1 MLLLIVECDTRTHV
15 SDRDQLNIIRRGYQ
29 ETAGQKQKN
38 RPWAVTTLLH
48 IALILFV
55 LIGTS
60 NMVPGVGLEPTQ
72 P

>member
-15 SDRDQLNIIRRGYQ
+15 SGRAQLNNIRRGYQ

-55 LIGTS
+55 LIDS
-60 NMVPGVGLEPTQ
+60 ANMVPGVGLEPTQ